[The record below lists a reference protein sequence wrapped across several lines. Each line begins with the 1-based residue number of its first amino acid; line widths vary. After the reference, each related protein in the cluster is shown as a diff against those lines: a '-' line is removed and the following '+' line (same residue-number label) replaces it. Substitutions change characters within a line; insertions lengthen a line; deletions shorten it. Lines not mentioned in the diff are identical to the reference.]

1 MFTSRLDF
9 RPELGIY
16 DLLISNSTYERD
28 NGKFECRL
36 KAAGTGREIHSQSF
50 QITVLTPPSPP
61 RITPGPNP
69 VATEGRPLELS
80 CGSAGG
86 SPDPIVRW
94 YREGVPDPIDSVT
107 RISNVNK
114 ETVTSAVLQVTPS
127 REDDGAVY
135 RCVVWNRA
143 MVEGIKF
150 ETRTTL
156 SVNCEYRR
164 ITCDIGCIMVV
175 LKLKQIGGRLS
186 GRSNSTWLIPVL

>member
-1 MFTSRLDF
+1 MYIFFRLDF

-36 KAAGTGREIHSQSF
+36 KEAGTGREIHSQSF

-61 RITPGPNP
+61 RISPGTNP
-69 VATEGRPLELS
+69 VATEGRALELS
-80 CGSAGG
+80 CTSSGG
-86 SPDPIVRW
+86 SPEPIVRW
-94 YREGVPDPIDSVT
+94 YREGVRDPIDSVT
-107 RISNVNK
+107 RSGTSTK
-114 ETVTSAVLQVTPS
+114 ESITSAVLQVTPT

-143 MVEGIKF
+143 MADGTKF

-156 SVNCEYRR
+156 SVNCKYY
-164 ITCDIGCIMVV
+164 
-175 LKLKQIGGRLS
+175 Q
-186 GRSNSTWLIPVL
+186 

>member
-1 MFTSRLDF
+1 MFFRLDF

-36 KAAGTGREIHSQSF
+36 KAAGSGREIHSQSF

-61 RITPGPNP
+61 RISPGPNP
-69 VATEGRPLELS
+69 VATEGRPLELACTS
-80 CGSAGG
+80 TGG

-94 YREGVPDPIDSVT
+94 YREGVRDPIESIT
-107 RISNVNK
+107 RISTSNK
-114 ETVTSAVLQVTPS
+114 ETVTSAVLQVTPN

-143 MVEGIKF
+143 MAESTKF

-156 SVNCEYRR
+156 SVNCKYYH
-164 ITCDIGCIMVV
+164 
-175 LKLKQIGGRLS
+175 LKVI
-186 GRSNSTWLIPVL
+186 

>member
-1 MFTSRLDF
+1 MFRFRLDF

-50 QITVLTPPSPP
+50 QITVLTPPGPP
-61 RITPGPNP
+61 RISPGPST

-80 CGSAGG
+80 CTSSGG
-86 SPDPIVRW
+86 SPDPAVRW
-94 YREGVPDPIDSVT
+94 YREGVRDPVDSVT
-107 RISNVNK
+107 RISAGGNK

-143 MVEGIKF
+143 MVEGTKF

-156 SVNCEYRR
+156 SVNCE
-164 ITCDIGCIMVV
+164 
-175 LKLKQIGGRLS
+175 
-186 GRSNSTWLIPVL
+186 

>member
-1 MFTSRLDF
+1 MYFRLDF

-61 RITPGPNP
+61 HITPGTNP

-80 CGSAGG
+80 CSSSGG

-94 YREGVPDPIDSVT
+94 YREGVRDPIESVT
-107 RISNVNK
+107 RIGANNK
-114 ETVTSAVLQVTPS
+114 ESITSAVLQVTPN

-143 MVEGIKF
+143 MVEGTKF

-156 SVNCEYRR
+156 SVNCKYR
-164 ITCDIGCIMVV
+164 I
-175 LKLKQIGGRLS
+175 L
-186 GRSNSTWLIPVL
+186 

>member
-1 MFTSRLDF
+1 MNDLLILFFLSLSTSYRLDF

-61 RITPGPNP
+61 RISPGPNP

-80 CGSAGG
+80 CASAGG
-86 SPDPIVRW
+86 SPDPVVKW
-94 YREGVPDPIDSVT
+94 YREGVPDPMDSVT
-107 RISNVNK
+107 RISTINK
-114 ETVTSAVLQVTPS
+114 ETITSAILQVTPS

-143 MVEGIKF
+143 MAEGIKF

-156 SVNCEYRR
+156 SVNCKYKAFRANVF
-164 ITCDIGCIMVV
+164 ITLRVFSI
-175 LKLKQIGGRLS
+175 QS
-186 GRSNSTWLIPVL
+186 F

>member
-1 MFTSRLDF
+1 MIFHYYFFRLDF

-36 KAAGTGREIHSQSF
+36 KAAGSGREIHSQSF

-69 VATEGRPLELS
+69 VATEGRPLELACTS
-80 CGSAGG
+80 TGG
-86 SPDPIVRW
+86 SPDPVVRW
-94 YREGVPDPIDSVT
+94 YREGVRDPIESIT
-107 RISNVNK
+107 RIGTSNK

-143 MVEGIKF
+143 MPESTKF

-156 SVNCEYRR
+156 SVNCKYYN
-164 ITCDIGCIMVV
+164 IDLLVI
-175 LKLKQIGGRLS
+175 
-186 GRSNSTWLIPVL
+186 